1 MSSDHKD
8 ARMDETPLMQVLG
21 RRRSVRSISSVRRA
35 VPFLNEALL
44 TSISTL
50 VLAGGLRNVEMDQG
64 IRVRAHSS

>member
-44 TSISTL
+44 TSIPTL

>member
-8 ARMDETPLMQVLG
+8 ARMDETPLIQVLG

-64 IRVRAHSS
+64 IRVRARSS

>member
-44 TSISTL
+44 TSIPTL

-64 IRVRAHSS
+64 IRVRARSS